1 MSDISKV
8 LNQFL
13 GSSAAGGFAGGL
25 AGGLTSSMLT
35 SKKGRKLGKK
45 AMKMGGMAAVGALA
59 YGAFQ
64 KYNSSKSAAQQP
76 VQAPVQ
82 TPAQSPAQ
90 SPVQPELQPAPAG
103 SSFMPAEP
111 AAQDHLGLTLVRAMI
126 AAARSDGTLD
136 AKESQAI
143 FQRIQSLEMDASSK
157 NLLIEEMGRPVDMDA
172 IVNAATSPEVAAE
185 IYVASLLAI
194 DVDTVEE
201 QSYLAMLA
209 ARLKLPQELVSQLHQ
224 QVEYQLN

>member
-1 MSDISKV
+1 MADVSKI

-45 AMKMGGMAAVGALA
+45 ALKMGGMAAVGAMA

-64 KYNSSKSAAQQP
+64 KYKGGKSEDTPQP
-76 VQAPVQ
+76 VQAPVK
-82 TPAQSPAQ
+82 
-90 SPVQPELQPAPAG
+90 PVLQPAPSG
-103 SSFMPAEP
+103 SSFMPAENDM
-111 AAQDHLGLTLVRAMI
+111 AAQEQLGLTLVRAMI

-143 FQRIQSLEMDASSK
+143 FQRIQTLEMDQQDK
-157 NLLIEEMGRPVDMDA
+157 DLLIEEMGRPVDMDS
-172 IVNAATSPEVAAE
+172 IVNAATTPEVAAE

-209 ARLKLPQELVSQLHQ
+209 ARLKLPRELVTQLHA
-224 QVEYQLN
+224 QVDNQLE

>member
-1 MSDISKV
+1 MSDINKI

-13 GSSAAGGFAGGL
+13 GSGAAGGFAGGL

-45 AMKMGGMAAVGALA
+45 ALKMGGMAAVGAMA

-64 KYNSSKSAAQQP
+64 KYNSAKSASPQS

-82 TPAQSPAQ
+82 SD
-90 SPVQPELQPAPAG
+90 LQAAPSG
-103 SSFMPAEP
+103 SSFMPAENDM
-111 AAQDHLGLTLVRAMI
+111 AAMDQLGLVLVRAMI

-143 FQRIQSLEMDASSK
+143 FQRIQALDLAQEDK
-157 NLLIEEMGRPVDMDA
+157 NLLIEEMGRPVNLDA
-172 IVNAATSPEVAAE
+172 IVNAATTPEVAAE

-201 QSYLAMLA
+201 QSYMAMLA
-209 ARLKLPQELVSQLHQ
+209 ARMKLPQELVTQLHE
-224 QVEYQLN
+224 QVENQLE

>member
-1 MSDISKV
+1 MSDISKM

-13 GSSAAGGFAGGL
+13 GSSAAGGFTGGL

-35 SKKGRKLGKK
+35 NKKGRKLGKK
-45 AMKMGGMAAVGALA
+45 ALKMGGMAAVGALA
-59 YGAFQ
+59 YGAFK
-64 KYNSSKSAAQQP
+64 KYNSAKSTSQP
-76 VQAPVQ
+76 LQAP
-82 TPAQSPAQ
+82 A
-90 SPVQPELQPAPAG
+90 QPELQPAPAG
-103 SSFMPAEP
+103 SSFMPADNDM
-111 AAQDHLGLTLVRAMI
+111 AAQNQLGLTLVRAMI

-143 FQRIQSLEMDASSK
+143 FQRIQTLDLAQEDK
-157 NLLIEEMGRPVDMDA
+157 NLLVEEMGRPVNIDA
-172 IVNAATSPEVAAE
+172 IVNAATTPEVAAE

-209 ARLKLPQELVSQLHQ
+209 ARMKLPPELVTQLNE
-224 QVEYQLN
+224 QVENQLE

>member
-1 MSDISKV
+1 MSDVSKI

-45 AMKMGGMAAVGALA
+45 ALKMGGMAAVGALA

-64 KYNSSKSAAQQP
+64 KYNSAKSNTPQAEQP
-76 VQAPVQ
+76 
-82 TPAQSPAQ
+82 PAQSG
-90 SPVQPELQPAPAG
+90 LQAAPFG
-103 SSFMPAEP
+103 TSFMPAKNDV
-111 AAQDHLGLTLVRAMI
+111 AAQDQLGLILVRAMI

-143 FQRIQSLEMDASSK
+143 FQRIQSLEMAQQDK
-157 NLLIEEMGRPVDMDA
+157 DLLIEEMGRPVDMDA
-172 IVNAATSPEVAAE
+172 IVNAAATPEVAAE

-209 ARLKLPQELVSQLHQ
+209 ARLKLPRELVTQLHE
-224 QVEYQLN
+224 QVENQLE

>member
-1 MSDISKV
+1 MSDVSKI

-13 GSSAAGGFAGGL
+13 GSSATGGFAGGL

-45 AMKMGGMAAVGALA
+45 ALKMGGMAAVGAIA

-64 KYNSSKSAAQQP
+64 KYNS
-76 VQAPVQ
+76 
-82 TPAQSPAQ
+82 AQSSATQTAHAPF
-90 SPVQPELQPAPAG
+90 QPELQPAPSG
-103 SSFMPAEP
+103 SSFMPAENDM
-111 AAQDHLGLTLVRAMI
+111 AGRDQLELTLVRAMI

-143 FQRIQSLEMDASSK
+143 FQRIQTLELPQQGKD
-157 NLLIEEMGRPVDMDA
+157 LLLEEMGRPVDMDA
-172 IVNAATSPEVAAE
+172 IVNAANTPEVAAE

-201 QSYLAMLA
+201 QSYLGMLA
-209 ARLKLPQELVSQLHQ
+209 ARLKLPRELVTQLHE
-224 QVEYQLN
+224 QVENQVE

>member
-1 MSDISKV
+1 MSDVSKI

-45 AMKMGGMAAVGALA
+45 ALKMGGMAAVGAIA

-64 KYNSSKSAAQQP
+64 KYNRAQSSAPQTAH
-76 VQAPVQ
+76 APVQ
-82 TPAQSPAQ
+82 S
-90 SPVQPELQPAPAG
+90 ELQPAPSG
-103 SSFMPAEP
+103 SSFMPAENYM
-111 AAQDHLGLTLVRAMI
+111 AGRDHLGLTLVRAMI

-143 FQRIQSLEMDASSK
+143 FQRIQTLELAQQDK
-157 NLLIEEMGRPVDMDA
+157 DLLIEVMGRPVVMYA
-172 IVNAATSPEVAAE
+172 IVNATTTPEVAAE
-185 IYVASLLAI
+185 IYVASILAI

-209 ARLKLPQELVSQLHQ
+209 ARLKLPRELVTQLHE
-224 QVEYQLN
+224 QVENQLE

>member
-1 MSDISKV
+1 MSDVSKI

-45 AMKMGGMAAVGALA
+45 ALKMGGMAAVGAMA

-64 KYNSSKSAAQQP
+64 KYNS
-76 VQAPVQ
+76 
-82 TPAQSPAQ
+82 AQSSATQ
-90 SPVQPELQPAPAG
+90 TAHASFQPELQPAPPG
-103 SSFMPAEP
+103 SSFMPAENDM
-111 AAQDHLGLTLVRAMI
+111 AGRDQLELTLVRAMI

-143 FQRIQSLEMDASSK
+143 FQRIQTLELPQQGKD
-157 NLLIEEMGRPVDMDA
+157 LLLEEMGRPVDMDA
-172 IVNAATSPEVAAE
+172 IVNAANTPEVAAE

-201 QSYLAMLA
+201 QSYLGMLA
-209 ARLKLPQELVSQLHQ
+209 ARLKLPRELVTQLHE
-224 QVEYQLN
+224 QVENQVE